1 MNTRFKFALVT
12 VLAIAAVGVT
22 VALGLWQLSRATEKR
37 EHQAAVERQSAKS
50 PLDSAAVRQAGDP
63 LSLLYQRAR
72 LRGSW
77 AQGATVY
84 LENRPMD
91 GRVGFL
97 VLTPLLLE
105 GGGALVV
112 QRGWTP
118 RNFVD
123 RTRLTPL
130 DTPRGVVEVEGRM
143 ALPPSD
149 LYAPGGVGD
158 GAIRQNLDLT
168 QFRGETGLPL
178 LAVTLQQTGA
188 SGDGLRR
195 DWPAANLGVEKNLG
209 YALQWFALAGLIAV
223 LYVWFQIVRR
233 FIHRP
238 KDLSRHV

>member
-1 MNTRFKFALVT
+1 MNARLKFALVT
-12 VLAIAAVGVT
+12 VLAVAAMAAT
-22 VALGLWQLSRATEKR
+22 VALGVWQLSRATEKQER
-37 EHQAAVERQSAKS
+37 QAAVERQSAKS
-50 PLDSAAVRQAGDP
+50 PLDSAALRHAADP
-63 LSLLYQRAR
+63 LGLLHQRAR

-77 AQGATVY
+77 VQGATVY

-105 GGGALVV
+105 GGGAVVV

-130 DTPRGVVEVEGRM
+130 DTPNGVVEVEGRM

-149 LYAPGGVGD
+149 LYAPGGVGE

-168 QFRGETGLPL
+168 QFRRETGLPL
-178 LAVTLQQTGA
+178 PAITLQQTGA
-188 SGDGLRR
+188 SGDGLLR
-195 DWPAANLGVEKNLG
+195 DWPALNFGVEKNIG

-238 KDLSRHV
+238 KDPSRHV

>member
-22 VALGLWQLSRATEKR
+22 VALGRWQLSRAAEKQA
-37 EHQAAVERQSAKS
+37 HQATVERQSAKS
-50 PLDSAAVRQAGDP
+50 PLDSAAVRQAAAP
-63 LSLLYQRAR
+63 LALVYQRAR

-77 AQGATVY
+77 APGATVY

-123 RTRLTPL
+123 RTRLAPL
-130 DTPRGVVEVEGRM
+130 DTPGGVVEVEGRM
-143 ALPPSD
+143 ALPPSA
-149 LYAPGGVGD
+149 LYAPGSEGAGV
-158 GAIRQNLDLT
+158 IRQNLDLT
-168 QFRGETGLPL
+168 QFRLETGLPL
-178 LAVTLQQTGA
+178 LAITLQQTGA
-188 SGDGLRR
+188 AGDGLRR
-195 DWPAANLGVEKNLG
+195 DWPAVNLGVEKNMG